1 MVGGCA
7 VLFVAH
13 DICDG
18 FLVDTAL
25 QADRRE
31 GMAGRV
37 GHDMRDLVFVDR
49 FVVYTISP
57 IADIYLSP
65 FGRRIQIFAGSLQEA
80 FDDLADGERS
90 GAISALAVSFSFGGF
105 TAVCVKHGRCLI

>member
-1 MVGGCA
+1 MVANIAVFIGCA

-65 FGRRIQIFAGSLQEA
+65 FG
-80 FDDLADGERS
+80 
-90 GAISALAVSFSFGGF
+90 
-105 TAVCVKHGRCLI
+105 